1 MIKEARQ
8 LKTTKR
14 IISLAL
20 AVLCVGTLC
29 VSGLSGSADAAEL
42 GYEAITKVLATTSG
56 TPVASSNAYE
66 ITGATSTPGAVY
78 YGLSWYDSAGNF
90 IDGAFTTDYATV
102 DLRLDAAAGYY
113 FAEGLQAY
121 LNNSAVDYTIY
132 DNGAYIILRRTYAP
146 EVWAPTIIK
155 HPGSERVDE
164 GSWCSFVA
172 TASGAEK
179 CEWRLTAADGKTYSM
194 QELMNTFSGMTYSDD
209 TLGKLILRGI
219 PRELDGSK
227 VYCIFTGAGGSS
239 DTKSAALNV
248 DYEKPSPS
256 PTPAPTPTPTASAA
270 PGGEDKAD
278 GGDADAA
285 VPGVD
290 PNHEHSY
297 GRAWIY
303 DDERHWHECEC
314 GDKSADAGHVMTWEI
329 VREATKKQPG
339 EEQGECGV
347 CDYEATREIE
357 YVKPA
362 EDGKWILYVGI
373 GAIVLVLVLMIA
385 STAKQKRAAR
395 RRAAARRRRYY
406 EDDRY

>member
-1 MIKEARQ
+1 MLR
-8 LKTTKR
+8 TKR
-14 IISLAL
+14 FISLML
-20 AVLCVGTLC
+20 SVLCICTLC
-29 VSGLSGSADAAEL
+29 VTGLPGSADAAEL
-42 GYEAITKVLATTSG
+42 GYEAITKVLATTSK
-56 TPVASSNAYE
+56 TPVASQNAYE
-66 ITGATSTPGAVY
+66 ITGATSTAGAVF
-78 YGLSWYDSAGNF
+78 YGLSWYDSSGNF
-90 IDGAFTTDYATV
+90 IDGSFNTDYATV
-102 DLRLDAAAGYY
+102 ELRLDAAPGYY

-121 LNNSAVDYTIY
+121 LNNSAVEYTLY
-132 DNGAYIILRRTYAP
+132 DNGAYMILRRTYTP
-146 EVWAPTIIK
+146 EVWVPTIIK

-164 GSWCSFVA
+164 GGWCSFVA
-172 TASGAEK
+172 TASGVEK
-179 CEWRLTAADGKTYSM
+179 CEWRLTAADGKTYTM
-194 QELMNTFSGMTYSDD
+194 PELMSAYPGMTYSDE

-227 VYCIFTGAGGSS
+227 VYCTFAGTGGSA
-239 DTKSAALNV
+239 DTKTAALNV

-256 PTPAPTPTPTASAA
+256 PSPTPSPTPTATASAT
-270 PGGEDKAD
+270 PDGKDKID
-278 GGDADAA
+278 GGKTDASSTST
-285 VPGVD
+285 D

-314 GDKSADAGHVMTWEI
+314 GDKSNDAGHVMTWEL

-339 EEQGECGV
+339 EERGECGV
-347 CDYEATREIE
+347 CDYETTREVE

-385 STAKQKRAAR
+385 STAKQKRDAR

-406 EDDRY
+406 ENDRY